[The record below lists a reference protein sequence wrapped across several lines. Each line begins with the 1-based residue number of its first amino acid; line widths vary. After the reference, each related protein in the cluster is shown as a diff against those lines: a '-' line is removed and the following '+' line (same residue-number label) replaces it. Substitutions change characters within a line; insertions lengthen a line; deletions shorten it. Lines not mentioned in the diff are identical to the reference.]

1 MNELVLH
8 RRAARYY
15 RRLPANVKVSLSG
28 KLEKLQE
35 DPLNYPGAIKMAG
48 EWSGY
53 HRFRDGNL
61 RVIFYYQVEERR
73 IYVNFIGPRGDVYK
87 K

>member
-15 RRLPANVKVSLSG
+15 RRLPANVKVSLSEKLG
-28 KLEKLQE
+28 KLRE

-48 EWSGY
+48 DWAGY
-53 HRFRDGNL
+53 NRFRDGNL
-61 RVIFYYQVEERR
+61 RVIYKYQANENRV
-73 IYVNFIGPRGDVYK
+73 YVNFIGPRGDVYK